1 MDSVFATSSSEM
13 SIPSA
18 ISSTV
23 GSRPSSCRSE
33 AERLPMRCSVP
44 ARFSGTRTMRDCSAS
59 ACRIFFFKQK
69 TAYEMNLMPLVSSN
83 LWAARIRPRLPSLIK
98 SESDTPWF
106 WYFLATE
113 TTNRRLE
120 RTSLSSA
127 SASLCLIR
135 WASVTSSSRVINGY
149 WLISRRYWS
158 SDPSSNEARFAVFSC
173 MAESP
178 LQARTTPPHG
188 TPGSSRRFLP
198 DNRPE
203 PVPANIGQPGKRI
216 VRLPVVTEIHDERP
230 PLDRGRVHEAPVP
243 GIRRVVSIVA
253 QDEVFPGRDGQGT
266 PRVPRRVVV
275 ARHLRAAEQV
285 VPLPVELRIV
295 HIARVHPLDIGLRQ
309 PPAIHPHLAAAHF
322 HRVPGDPDD
331 PLHVVEIGVLRVG
344 EHDDVAAPRRL
355 EAGKPGVRP
364 GDLRA
369 VDGLVHEQKVARE
382 QRALHAA

>member
-59 ACRIFFFKQK
+59 ACRIAWRIHQ

-178 LQARTTPPHG
+178 LPGAHDAAARSRGPSRR
-188 TPGSSRRFLP
+188 PGLGAPDSSRFRALP
-198 DNRPE
+198 DDRPE
-203 PVPANIGQPGKRI
+203 PVPANIGQPGQRI
-216 VRLPVVTEIHDERP
+216 ARFPVVAEIHDERP
-230 PLDRGRVHEAPVP
+230 SLDRGRVHESPIP
-243 GIRRVVSIVA
+243 GIRRVVPVVA
-253 QDEVFPGRDGQGT
+253 QDEVFARRDPQGT
-266 PRVPRRVVV
+266 PGV
-275 ARHLRAAEQV
+275 AGGVIVTGGRSAADQI
-285 VPLPVELRIV
+285 VPLPVEL
-295 HIARVHPLDIGLRQ
+295 
-309 PPAIHPHLAAAHF
+309 
-322 HRVPGDPDD
+322 
-331 PLHVVEIGVLRVG
+331 
-344 EHDDVAAPRRL
+344 
-355 EAGKPGVRP
+355 
-364 GDLRA
+364 
-369 VDGLVHEQKVARE
+369 
-382 QRALHAA
+382 